1 MYDTLTV
8 MLQFDVKN
16 YIQLNAHSERMSNL
30 SPYVSSGHRLAR
42 AAFKLKPLR
51 QTVVLIL
58 TNTVYTRTH
67 HLTSERAESL

>member
-30 SPYVSSGHRLAR
+30 SPYVSSGRLAR
-42 AAFKLKPLR
+42 AAFKLKPLK
-51 QTVVLIL
+51 QTVIFIL
-58 TNTVYTRTH
+58 TNTLYTRMH
-67 HLTSERAESL
+67 HLKSERAESL